1 MIALGLQNWQTDDE
15 WRQVKPIQVEASPK
29 RRQTARHNCLIL
41 PHLGTFD
48 DTLCSEEIRSNHGTW
63 WNYSTSGKA
72 MPNYL
77 QGIYQVASSA
87 IFNFIFP
94 NAFPQFECE
103 RVSLLAWLCLAW
115 WLTELVSIQASW
127 TGLNCG
133 PACSATVRQIF
144 PVMTLSASIGFP
156 GAPTRPQ
163 SEQAAT
169 WNGKLSVYIKY

>member
-15 WRQVKPIQVEASPK
+15 WRQVKPIQVEASPM

-63 WNYSTSGKA
+63 WNYSTSCKA

-77 QGIYQVASSA
+77 QGIYHVASSA
-87 IFNFIFP
+87 IFNFMFP

-103 RVSLLAWLCLAW
+103 RVSLLEVSAWLGLMTDWTRLNSSQLNWAELWPCLQRYRAAN
-115 WLTELVSIQASW
+115 LPSNDTI
-127 TGLNCG
+127 
-133 PACSATVRQIF
+133 RQHWV
-144 PVMTLSASIGFP
+144 PR
-156 GAPTRPQ
+156 RP
-163 SEQAAT
+163 
-169 WNGKLSVYIKY
+169 N